1 VSRILRIAMAQI
13 NVTVGAVAEN
23 VDRIRREMDRAAEA
37 GAHVVTFPELA
48 IPGYPP
54 EDLLFHPRFV
64 AEAER
69 GLARVAAHCPDLVAV
84 VGTVVPAPGGRLHNA
99 AALLHGG
106 EVRDVYHKVNL
117 PNYGVFDEQ
126 RYFVPGAR
134 LPVHTLGDVRIG
146 VSVCE
151 DLWAP
156 DGPPY
161 LQAACGGAEVL
172 LNINASPY
180 HVGKREERERL
191 VLEHARR
198 GGAFV
203 CYNNLVGG
211 QDELVFDGQGLIAA
225 PDGTVIAHG
234 PAFKEALIVADL
246 DLSQVPAGR
255 KAPDPPAPGHDQ
267 VAAVPLLDRIPE
279 APRDRVT
286 PMQVA
291 PLDRLEEIH
300 QALLTGIRDY
310 LGKNGFSAAVVGLS
324 GGIDSALVANL
335 AAEALGA
342 DNVTCVFMP
351 SRYSSGESRRDAEAL
366 CASIGVR
373 LLTLPIDELFAA
385 YLELLKGAFGDR
397 PPNEA
402 EENLQ
407 SRIRGNLLMA
417 LSNKFGY
424 LVLTTGNKSEM
435 AVGYATLY
443 GDMAG
448 GFAVIKDLPKAL
460 VFGLAGHVN
469 ATAGREV
476 IPRAII
482 EKAPTAE
489 LRENQL
495 DTDSLPPYEVLD
507 PILEAYVRD
516 NRSIDEIVAAGFERE
531 TVARVLRMVDLAEY
545 KRRQAPPGIRITPR
559 AFGRDRRMP
568 ITNRF
573 RET

>member
-23 VDRIRREMDRAAEA
+23 VDLIRRHLDLAAEA
-37 GAHVVTFPELA
+37 GAHVAMFPELA

-69 GLARVAAHCPDLVAV
+69 GLERVAAHCPDLTAV

-99 AALLHGG
+99 AAVLHGG

-117 PNYGVFDEQ
+117 PNYGVFDEH

-134 LPVHTLGDVRIG
+134 LPVYLLGDVRIG

-161 LQAACGGAEVL
+161 LQAVCGGAEVL
-172 LNINASPY
+172 ININASPY
-180 HVGKREERERL
+180 HEGKREEREHL
-191 VLEHARR
+191 VIEHARR

-203 CYNNLVGG
+203 CYNNLIGG
-211 QDELVFDGQGLIAA
+211 QDELVFDGQGLVAA

-234 PAFKEALIVADL
+234 PAFREALIVADL
-246 DLSQVPAGR
+246 DLSLVPAGR
-255 KAPDPPAPGHDQ
+255 KAPDPPPPGHDR
-267 VAAVPLLDRIPE
+267 VAELRLTDSAPTPPTEPVAPMRVP
-279 APRDRVT
+279 
-286 PMQVA
+286 
-291 PLDRLEEIH
+291 PLDRLEEIR
-300 QALLTGIRDY
+300 QALVTGTRDY

-324 GGIDSALVANL
+324 GGIDSALVAEL
-335 AAEALGA
+335 AVEALGP

-351 SRYSSGESRRDAEAL
+351 SRFSSPESRRDAEAL

-373 LLTLPIDELFAA
+373 LLTLPIDGLFAA
-385 YLELLKGAFGDR
+385 YLALLKGVLGDR
-397 PPNEA
+397 PADET

-435 AVGYATLY
+435 SVGYATLY

-448 GFAVIKDLPKAL
+448 GFAVIKDLPKEVVFAL
-460 VFGLAGHVN
+460 AAHIN

-482 EKAPTAE
+482 DKPPTAE

-507 PILEAYVRD
+507 PILAAYVQD
-516 NRSIDEIVAAGFERE
+516 NRAIDEIVAAGFERE